1 MDDPVAASAV
11 LAGAKSGA
19 AEAAFQLLDVVF
31 LWIVPIITVIVG
43 YLVSATIGLSGALGT
58 LIDGVLGNF
67 NISQTTM
74 SYISGLMAVLIWGAI
89 AAGLWSVQGRF
100 DGKYA
105 KYILRPLATFFA
117 GLAIG
122 EVPAVAAGKVN
133 NGSLGQF
140 ATSKT

>member
-1 MDDPVAASAV
+1 MDDPAAASTV

-67 NISQTTM
+67 NISATTIC
-74 SYISGLMAVLIWGAI
+74 S
-89 AAGLWSVQGRF
+89 AGRR
-100 DGKYA
+100 
-105 KYILRPLATFFA
+105 IFA
-117 GLAIG
+117 GILVRSIT
-122 EVPAVAAGKVN
+122 K
-133 NGSLGQF
+133 NGF
-140 ATSKT
+140 